1 MPRLRAFAP
10 LGASTRQARNR
21 SDPNFMLSLARGL
34 AVIRAF
40 DETDAA
46 LPVAEIAR
54 RASMSRAAARR
65 CLYTLERLGYAGG
78 ANGAYELTPKV
89 LMLGNAYLAS
99 TRVARAAQPVLESVS
114 ERLQESCSLSVL
126 DGTDIVYVARAAMRR
141 ILSIGISVGTRLPA
155 YCTSMGRVMLASLDD
170 KEQVALLSRIDLKA
184 QTPRTITDRQAL
196 RTELRRVRTAGFAL
210 VDQELEIGLRSIA
223 VPVRSRDTVV
233 AAINVGVHAARVDLR
248 TMTRQYVPV
257 LREAAER
264 IGNAM
269 GTTLR

>member
-1 MPRLRAFAP
+1 
-10 LGASTRQARNR
+10 
-21 SDPNFMLSLARGL
+21 MLSLARGL

-54 RASMSRAAARR
+54 RAAMSRAAARR

-99 TRVARAAQPVLESVS
+99 TKVARAAQPVLEFVS

-141 ILSIGISVGTRLPA
+141 ILSIAFRSARGYRHTARRWDGCCWHLSTTRSRQR
-155 YCTSMGRVMLASLDD
+155 C
-170 KEQVALLSRIDLKA
+170 LSRIDLKA
-184 QTPRTITDRQAL
+184 QTPRTMTDRQAL

-223 VPVRSRDTVV
+223 VPVRSRGVVV

-257 LREAAER
+257 LRGAAEE
-264 IGNAM
+264 IGNAI